1 MTTSKMKHPPL
12 PPHVA
17 QRLAQASALRQ
28 AGKVAEAVAAYR
40 ALLAEAP
47 GLPDS
52 WYNLGWLLRRA
63 GDPIGALEAYD
74 RALSLSISGPEEVLL
89 NKGVIYAD
97 DLLDP
102 AKAEQAYRA
111 ALAINPLYA
120 EARFNLSNTLEDL
133 GDREAAAAEY
143 RTLLDQAPDAAEPL
157 ARLANLTVVT
167 SPGDELVERL
177 KSTLARNDLPADH
190 RASLGF
196 ALGRLFD
203 QAGEFDMAFDAYRHA
218 NAASLASRHPRM
230 PGYNR
235 ARQDEL
241 VDSLISLPPPASAAA
256 DSATAISPVFIL
268 GQFRSGSTLL
278 EQILSAHSAITTGG
292 ELPLLGT
299 IAARDLSP
307 YPASLASLAADKASA
322 LRDAYLQG
330 VMLRFPGSFGI
341 VTDKRPD
348 NFYHI
353 GLILRL
359 FPNARILHTVRD
371 PRDTCLSNYFL
382 HLSHDQPHALDLA
395 DLGHHYRAYQRLM
408 AHWKTIAGDRMLD
421 VEYDTLVRNPETAIR
436 NVTTFLGLSFEAACL
451 DFQTSPAPVKTA
463 SVWQVREPLYQR
475 SSGRWRNYEPHLEPL
490 LEALND

>member
-1 MTTSKMKHPPL
+1 MKQPSL

-28 AGKVAEAVAAYR
+28 AGKVAEAVTAYR
-40 ALLAEAP
+40 AVLAEVP

-111 ALAINPLYA
+111 ALAINPRYA

-133 GDREAAAAEY
+133 GDREAAAKEY
-143 RTLLDQAPDAAEPL
+143 RAMLEQEPDAAEPL

-167 SPGDELVERL
+167 SRDDELVERL
-177 KSTLARNDLPADH
+177 KSALARNDLPADH
-190 RASLGF
+190 CASLGF
-196 ALGRLFD
+196 ALGRLLD
-203 QAGEFDMAFDAYRHA
+203 QVGEFDMAFDAYRRA
-218 NAASLASRHPRM
+218 NAASLASRHPQM

-235 ARQDEL
+235 ARQDAL
-241 VDSLISLPPPASAAA
+241 VDSLIAVPPPESLPFDTTS
-256 DSATAISPVFIL
+256 AISPVFIL

-278 EQILSAHSAITTGG
+278 EQILSAHSAVTTGG

-299 IAARDLSP
+299 IVARDLSP
-307 YPASLASLAADKASA
+307 YPRSLASLTPDKAAA
-322 LRDAYLQG
+322 LRDAYLEG
-330 VMLRFPGSFGI
+330 VALRFPDASVI

-382 HLSHDQPHALDLA
+382 HLSHDHAHALDLA
-395 DLGHHYRAYQRLM
+395 DLGHHYRAYKRLM

-436 NVTTFLGLSFEAACL
+436 NVTRFLGLPYEAACL
-451 DFQTSPAPVKTA
+451 NFQSSRAPVKTA

-475 SSGRWRNYEPHLEPL
+475 SSGRWRNYESHLGPL

>member
-1 MTTSKMKHPPL
+1 MTTGKMKQTSL
-12 PPHVA
+12 PPHLA

-28 AGKVAEAVAAYR
+28 AGKVSEAVTAYR
-40 ALLAEAP
+40 AVLAEAP
-47 GLPDS
+47 RLPDS

-133 GDREAAAAEY
+133 GDREAAAKEY
-143 RTLLDQAPDAAEPL
+143 RVLLNQEPHATEPL
-157 ARLANLTVVT
+157 ARLANLTNVA
-167 SPGDELVERL
+167 SPDDKLVERL
-177 KSTLARNDLPADH
+177 KSALSRQGLPADQ

-196 ALGRLFD
+196 ALGRLLD
-203 QAGEFDMAFDAYRHA
+203 QAGDFDMAFDVYRHA
-218 NAASLASRHPRM
+218 NTASLASRHPQM

-235 ARQDEL
+235 ARQDAL
-241 VDSLISLPPPASAAA
+241 VDSLIALPPPASAAS
-256 DSATAISPVFIL
+256 DSTSAISPVFIL

-278 EQILSAHSAITTGG
+278 EQILSAHSAVTTGG

-307 YPASLASLAADKASA
+307 YPASLASLAADEAA
-322 LRDAYLQG
+322 AHRNTYLAG
-330 VMLRFPGSFGI
+330 VALRFPDASGI

-359 FPNARILHTVRD
+359 FPNAKILHTVRD

-382 HLSHDQPHALDLA
+382 YLSHDQPHAVDLA

-408 AHWKTIAGDRMLD
+408 AHWKTTAGDRMLD

-436 NVTTFLGLSFEAACL
+436 NVATFLGLPFEAACL
-451 DFQTSPAPVKTA
+451 NFQTSRAPVKTA

-475 SSGRWRNYEPHLEPL
+475 SSGRWRNYETHLGPL